1 VARDYLRH
9 RAAQISPV
17 REMGPVTAGTPSAA
31 TAFATP
37 ARQPEPVSTS
47 HLSIVD
53 AAGNAVSY
61 TTSVE
66 NAFGSRL
73 FVDGFLLNNQLT
85 DFSFRPSNDD
95 GPVANRVEP
104 GKRPRSSMSPTLVFD
119 RDGRLVMSLGSP
131 GGGTIIAFV
140 AKTLIAVLD
149 HRLDIQQA
157 IDLPNFANR
166 NGPTEIEA
174 GSALLA
180 IVPALKALGHD
191 VKVVDLNSGVQGIV
205 VTPDGLAGGADR
217 RREGV
222 ALGD

>member
-1 VARDYLRH
+1 
-9 RAAQISPV
+9 
-17 REMGPVTAGTPSAA
+17 M
-31 TAFATP
+31 
-37 ARQPEPVSTS
+37 STS

-53 AAGNAVSY
+53 AAGNAGRY

-104 GKRPRSSMSPTLVFD
+104 GKRPRSSMAPTLVFD
-119 RDGRLVMSLGSP
+119 RDGRLVMSIGSP

-140 AKTLIAVLD
+140 AKALIASLD
-149 HRLDIQQA
+149 QKLDIQQA

-174 GSALLA
+174 GTALEA

-191 VKVVDLNSGVQGIV
+191 VKPVELESGLQGIM
-205 VTPDGLAGGADR
+205 VTPDGLAGGADP